1 MGLFALAA
9 MRTPCRAQI
18 SFAEAVRLAVEN
30 SPRVKAARNELLKA
44 HSALLESK
52 DFYVPSIVLAGGA
65 GWAYGITLTVP
76 TIFTI
81 GMQSTVF
88 NVQQG
93 SYVRAARMDMQAAQ
107 MALEEVAQQVEE
119 DAAITYLSLENAQ
132 DTAGALG
139 EQYEMA
145 NKLAAIM
152 QDRLK
157 ARLDDEL
164 EIRKYQRGAIQI
176 KLARMQASDSVEDL
190 RGHLSQI
197 TGIPG
202 DELEIMPESIP
213 TISADAPA
221 SSGKDLPESPGIA
234 AAALNSKAKEQRA
247 HGDAQYT
254 WRPQVAFS
262 ANYGRISPINGVQ
275 SYYNLN
281 GNYNAATAGVSIQLP
296 ILDKVR
302 KQAAKQSGLDAARSA
317 MDLDSLR
324 SDEIANRH
332 KLARSL
338 PELQAKAELAE
349 IDYEIAQDELKTA
362 EVKSHQ
368 DMGAPPITP
377 KEVENAHIEERQKYV
392 DMLDARLEE
401 RKAQITFLRL
411 TGQLDSWLKCTH

>member
-1 MGLFALAA
+1 
-9 MRTPCRAQI
+9 
-18 SFAEAVRLAVEN
+18 
-30 SPRVKAARNELLKA
+30 
-44 HSALLESK
+44 
-52 DFYVPSIVLAGGA
+52 
-65 GWAYGITLTVP
+65 
-76 TIFTI
+76 
-81 GMQSTVF
+81 
-88 NVQQG
+88 
-93 SYVRAARMDMQAAQ
+93 

-119 DAAITYLSLENAQ
+119 DAAITSLSLENAQ

-139 EQYEMA
+139 EQYELA

-164 EIRKYQRGAIQI
+164 EMAEISARRNPNQAGKDAGFGQRKD
-176 KLARMQASDSVEDL
+176 M

-202 DELEIMPESIP
+202 DELEILPESIP
-213 TISADAPA
+213 TISADAQIG
-221 SSGKDLPESPGIA
+221 SGKDLPESPGIA

-349 IDYEIAQDELKTA
+349 IDYEIAQDELRTA

-411 TGQLDSWLKCTH
+411 TGQLDSWLKSTH